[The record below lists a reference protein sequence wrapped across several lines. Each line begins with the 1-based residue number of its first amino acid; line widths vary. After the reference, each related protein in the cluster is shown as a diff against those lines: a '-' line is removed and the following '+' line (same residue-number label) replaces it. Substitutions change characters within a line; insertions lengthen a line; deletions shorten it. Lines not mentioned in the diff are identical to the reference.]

1 MLFDLDLRAIRHEKV
16 YACCVEVYLDL
27 TFTCTVQRKPLFYI
41 VNLIVP
47 CVNISVLAVLVF
59 LLPSDS
65 KKKITLSISILVALL
80 VFYLLL
86 IELIPPTSLVIP
98 LLGKYLLFTLV
109 IVNLSIIITIITLNV
124 HFRRHPTTHMSP
136 TIRKLLL
143 VYLPKVLMM
152 ERPPLPPRYVYVKSK
167 SFDSTDRQSL
177 TFPWKDEQRRHI
189 ARVTA
194 DHIAY
199 IAEQIENAKN
209 EKEVTRSMLSLP
221 ACFNDARANRL

>member
-1 MLFDLDLRAIRHEKV
+1 M
-16 YACCVEVYLDL
+16 
-27 TFTCTVQRKPLFYI
+27 QRKPLFYI

-47 CVNISVLAVLVF
+47 CINISVLAVLVF

-65 KKKITLSISILVALL
+65 KKKITLSVSILVALL

-86 IELIPPTSLVIP
+86 IELIPPTSFVIP

-124 HFRRHPTTHMSP
+124 HFRRHPTTNMSP
-136 TIRKLLL
+136 IVRKVLL
-143 VYLPKVLMM
+143 VYLPKILFMK
-152 ERPPLPPRYVYVKSK
+152 RPDVPERYVYVKSK
-167 SFDSTDRQSL
+167 PYQAIDNQSL
-177 TFPWKDEQRRHI
+177 TFPWKDNQRRHI

-209 EKEVTRSMLSLP
+209 EKEVSLYLLILQGKFLTNHTHEHDP
-221 ACFNDARANRL
+221 DLNLILVTKIVIYPVSLLTALVFL

>member
-1 MLFDLDLRAIRHEKV
+1 MRKYIGS
-16 YACCVEVYLDL
+16 CC
-27 TFTCTVQRKPLFYI
+27 TCF
-41 VNLIVP
+41 
-47 CVNISVLAVLVF
+47 S
-59 LLPSDS
+59 LPSDS

-136 TIRKLLL
+136 LIRNFLLI
-143 VYLPKVLMM
+143 YLPKILFM
-152 ERPPLPPRYVYVKSK
+152 ERPPVPQRYVYVKSK
-167 SFDSTDRQSL
+167 PFQTIDNQSL
-177 TFPWKDEQRRHI
+177 TFPWKDNQRRYI
-189 ARVTA
+189 ARITA

-199 IAEQIENAKN
+199 IAEQIEHAKI
-209 EKEVTRSMLSLP
+209 EKEVN
-221 ACFNDARANRL
+221 FIQ